1 MHNKK
6 NPQKQTNE
14 KTIFAKN
21 KNYIKNENKISVIS
35 YVTLK

>member
-1 MHNKK
+1 MQNKK

-14 KTIFAKN
+14 KSIFAK
-21 KNYIKNENKISVIS
+21 KKMIKNENKISVIS